1 MQRKS
6 TEAFEREYARLNDAQ
21 RKAVEQLEGPV
32 LVIAGPGTGKTQIL
46 TIRIGNILLNTDAD
60 AKNILCLTYTE
71 PAASNMR
78 KRLLDFIGPTAYE
91 VTISTFHA
99 FCNSVIRENPE
110 NFLHY
115 SDFEVISDLEKRQL
129 LLQLLSDLPREN
141 PLYRYNSFYKH
152 DLPDLEN
159 LFQTIKKENW
169 EPDRMLEDII
179 SWLESEKQSD
189 KYKYK
194 RSGKSYRAGDFK
206 EKQFNEIAKRT
217 NRSRAAIELFKKYE
231 MAMEAMQRYE
241 FEDMIQWVIRKF
253 ESDESLLQKYQEKF
267 QYVLVDEYQDTNGS
281 QNAILFHLMNY
292 FDQPNV
298 FAVGDDDQAIFR
310 FQGANVQNMFDFAER
325 YRPSF
330 VVLTENYRSSQ
341 QILTLAEWVIR
352 KNAERLVN
360 RDESLNK
367 TLLASGEHAKS
378 PTKPRFIRYPDPKS
392 EVLHIF
398 SQVTRLLDEGVPPGE
413 IAILFRKNNAAEPYI
428 KLFEAKRIPYVVNR
442 QTDLFEEPLFRHV
455 FNLLQYLYEQ
465 HSKPFTGDLFLY
477 QFLHAPFLQPD
488 AGDVAR
494 IAFLQRELRDQ
505 YRRDPSNADDQ
516 ESRPDLSLIHLMGSR
531 QLQEKAGV
539 RQVDA
544 FLTLAEKLNGLQKSL
559 FDNTPQVYIEKLFSA
574 FGILPFALTLEDK
587 YQALDVLQT
596 FFEFVKAESQRQRGL
611 TIPTLV
617 NTLRLCEQNNIRIPV
632 TRMGGMQAGVEL
644 STLHKAKGR
653 EFSHVFMIN
662 CSQRNWGNLKSTGF
676 VLPDPYRRED
686 VFAEEDDRRLFFV
699 GLTRARTGIQVSF
712 SSRENQKE
720 ELPCKFAVEMLEAGL
735 CEEEEWAPGPEQ
747 LLELAITDMSPMK
760 KDFKD
765 LDAAAF
771 HRFISGF
778 RLNPTAMSKYLECPL
793 TFYYENV
800 LRIPGARTAVT
811 GYGKAVHYA
820 LERWFKNKDLSRSNS
835 SDLLISYLA
844 RGMERCHSHFTKKEF
859 EDYLEE
865 GKQSLVEFV
874 NYFTEDWMKPSSFE
888 TEFIISTECRGVP
901 LSGKLDRV
909 ENHND
914 SLRVVDFKTGSSSNH
929 EREKPPSESLPY
941 GGNYW
946 QQMVFYAVLLK
957 HCGHF
962 PKLPVRSALYF
973 IKSKDG
979 IFTKK
984 EIDTSSHVDFL
995 EDLIERCYRDIAA
1008 AKFAPGCGK
1017 DECSWCRYVSTGATS
1032 SLLPEE
1038 EDEEFN

>member
-46 TIRIGNILLNTDAD
+46 AIRIGNILLNTDAGP
-60 AKNILCLTYTE
+60 KNILCLTYTE
-71 PAASNMR
+71 AAASNMR

-91 VTISTFHA
+91 VTICTFHA

-110 NFLHY
+110 HFLHY

-129 LLQLLSDLPREN
+129 LLQMLSDLPREN
-141 PLYRYNSFYKH
+141 PLYRYNSFYTH
-152 DLPDLEN
+152 DLPGLEN

-169 EPDRMLEDII
+169 EPDRMLEDI
-179 SWLESEKQSD
+179 STWLESEKQRD
-189 KYKYK
+189 TYKYK
-194 RSGKSYRAGDFK
+194 RSGKGYRAGDFK
-206 EKQFNEIAKRT
+206 EKQFNDIVKKT
-217 NRSRAAIELFKKYE
+217 NRSRAAIELFQKYE
-231 MAMEAMQRYE
+231 VGMEAIQRYE

-253 ESDESLLQKYQEKF
+253 ESDEGLLQKYQEKF

-292 FDQPNV
+292 FDQPNI

-360 RDESLNK
+360 RDESLTK

-378 PTKPRFIRYPDPKS
+378 PIRPRFIRYPDSKS
-392 EVLHIF
+392 EVIHIY
-398 SQVTRLLDEGVPPGE
+398 SQVSRLLEEGVPPGE
-413 IAILFRKNNAAEPYI
+413 IAILFRKNTHAAPYI

-442 QTDLFEEPLFRHV
+442 QTNLLEEQLFQHV
-455 FNLLQYLYEQ
+455 FNVLQYLTEQ
-465 HSKPFTGDLFLY
+465 WDHPFTGDLFLY
-477 QFLHAPFLQPD
+477 QFLHAPFIQPD

-505 YRRDPSNADDQ
+505 FRREPDFSEDKEN
-516 ESRPDLSLIHLMGSR
+516 RPDHSLIHLMGSR
-531 QLQEKAGV
+531 ELLQKAGV
-539 RQVDA
+539 RKVDA
-544 FLTLAEKLNGLQKSL
+544 CLELAEKLNGLQKAL
-559 FDNTPQVYIEKLFSA
+559 FDSTPQVYIENLFAS
-574 FGILPFALTLEDK
+574 FGVLHFALSLDDK
-587 YQALDVLQT
+587 YQALGVLQT

-611 TIPTLV
+611 TIPALV
-617 NTLRLCEQNNIRIPV
+617 NTLRLCEQNDISIPV
-632 TRMGGMQAGVEL
+632 TRIGGMQAGVEL
-644 STLHKAKGR
+644 STLHSAKGR

-662 CSQRNWGNLKSTGF
+662 CSQRNWSNQKRSQFLM
-676 VLPDPYRRED
+676 PDAYRRED
-686 VFAEEDDRRLFFV
+686 VSAEEDDRRLFFV

-712 SSRENQKE
+712 SGRENQKE
-720 ELPCKFAVEMLEAGL
+720 ELPCKFAVEMLEVGL
-735 CEEEEWAPGPEQ
+735 CEELEWAPGSEQ
-747 LLELAITDMSPMK
+747 LLEMAITDMSPMK
-760 KDFKD
+760 KDFSS
-765 LDAAAF
+765 LEAAAF

-800 LRIPGARTAVT
+800 LRLPGARTPGT

-820 LERWFKNKDLSRSNS
+820 LERWFKNKDYARTSASE
-835 SDLLISYLA
+835 LLISYLE
-844 RGMERCHSHFTKKEF
+844 RGMQRCHSHFTNKEF
-859 EDYLEE
+859 EDYLAE
-865 GKQSLVEFV
+865 GKHSLVEFI
-874 NYFTEDWMKPSSFE
+874 NYFAEDWVKTPSFE
-888 TEFIISTECRGVP
+888 TEYGITTECRGVP
-901 LSGKLDRV
+901 ISGKLDRI
-909 ENHND
+909 ETYDD
-914 SLRVVDFKTGSSSNH
+914 SLRVVDFKTGSPSV
-929 EREKPPSESLPY
+929 RDRLRPPSESLPH

-962 PKLPVRSALYF
+962 PKLPVRTALYF
-973 IKSKDG
+973 IKSDDG
-979 IFTKK
+979 VFSKK

-995 EDLIERCYRDIAA
+995 EDLIERCYNEIASS
-1008 AKFAPGCGK
+1008 KFSPGCGK
-1017 DECSWCRYVSTGATS
+1017 AECPWCRYVSTGATS
-1032 SLLPEE
+1032 SLVEE
-1038 EDEEFN
+1038 EEEEFE